1 MKTRYIIKRVDGTK
15 TQTVAKETDFSRVM
29 VKYADLCEKSPHEN
43 FRVIRSVTTEVTI
56 AESDDLRQA
65 RFDFS
70 N

>member
-1 MKTRYIIKRVDGTK
+1 MKTKYIIKRIEGVK
-15 TQTVAKETDFSRVM
+15 SNTVANETDYGSVM
-29 VKYADLCEKSPHEN
+29 AKYADLCEDSPHEN